1 MRNFA
6 KTNLLIL
13 SLSCLLASCGGG
25 GSVVQS
31 SQNVS
36 SSKEESSESSL
47 VTSEEI
53 SSSESVESSILS
65 SEESEFETSE
75 ELESSEEELS
85 SIVESSEQSSEEP
98 LFNKYVGHRFI
109 NNKIE
114 MGGAEITDT
123 HTLIRYGLFNVY
135 ITIEAVNKATFHQIE
150 YEYKFDV
157 DENFRFSL
165 ISRYNQTVIGRA
177 IPIDEESFNV
187 AIMFGTYSC
196 TLYFIKEDLKVERI
210 ELDPSK
216 EVSFEVFKERVNQIE
231 SSWYTSIFLKFS
243 ELNFEYGQHYDYYLN
258 EEGYGNVYT
267 EWYPTIAR
275 SYIPPIT
282 RYCDPYIINKEVL
295 SSVYEQM
302 GLFDIGEWKFYI
314 LNENLFGWVTG
325 QDPQPDPELPRY
337 YTQLFNEDGFEVYSL
352 QTNLSYDE
360 GLFTDLVIN
369 YEYSS
374 THYFSEQVPNSSI

>member
-85 SIVESSEQSSEEP
+85 SEVESSEQSSEEH

-114 MGGAEITDT
+114 MGGAEITDN

-196 TLYFIKEDLKVERI
+196 TLYFIKEDLNVERI

-231 SSWYTSIFLKFS
+231 SSWYTSIFYKYS

-258 EEGYGNVYT
+258 EQGYGNVYT

-275 SYIPPIT
+275 PYIPEIT
-282 RYCDPYIINKEVL
+282 RCDPSRISKEL
-295 SSVYEQM
+295 LPAFEEM
-302 GLFDIGEWKFYI
+302 GYFVIGEWKFYI

-325 QDPQPDPELPRY
+325 QDLQPDPVHPRY
-337 YTQLFNEDGFEVYSL
+337 YTQLFNEEGFEVYSL
-352 QTNLSYDE
+352 QTNVLYDE
-360 GLFTDLVIN
+360 DLYTDLIIN

-374 THYFSEQVPNSSI
+374 THYFSEQVQNSSF